1 MLDGR
6 VLEASQVQYKPFGK
20 PSLQRE
26 ADRVHFC
33 AYGGA
38 RRKRT
43 VLKGTPTWLQNLC
56 RKCDGN
62 HSHAPWKDSCG
73 THTAEEAAYPFPFCQ
88 AICLC
93 LRDSLPP
100 HSRPRPMFLGQAL
113 PHWRDDALFLRAA
126 GKFQPRSWVFPNL
139 PSPFDLQLFPRSLF
153 DAAWLRG
160 KRLPAGPWPKG
171 SVLPLHPPEAAP
183 DQFWVACPKDPV
195 QHMHSMS
202 GVQHPAN
209 MLPPSADFW
218 RRPSTSLQHVPRM
231 MPCPSGQKGSDP
243 CFSWPKSLLRV
254 RSSCSPR
261 AMPML
266 RASTPRSALCCSS
279 TSCRPLAIRTL
290 IVWMAS

>member
-1 MLDGR
+1 MSALP
-6 VLEASQVQYKPFGK
+6 EHSQT
-20 PSLQRE
+20 E
-26 ADRVHFC
+26 VHFC

-43 VLKGTPTWLQNLC
+43 ILKGTPTWLQNLC
-56 RKCDGN
+56 RTCDGN
-62 HSHAPWKDSCG
+62 HSHAPWKDSSG
-73 THTAEEAAYPFPFCQ
+73 IHTAEEAAYPLPFCQ

-126 GKFQPRSWVFPNL
+126 VKFQPRSWVFPNL

-171 SVLPLHPPEAAP
+171 SVLPLNPPKAAP

-195 QHMHSMS
+195 QHMHSMR

-209 MLPPSADFW
+209 MLPPLGQFLEEAVDFVA
-218 RRPSTSLQHVPRM
+218 T
-231 MPCPSGQKGSDP
+231 CPTHDALS
-243 CFSWPKSLLRV
+243 FWAARLRSLLQLAEEFAPRQKQLLA
-254 RSSCSPR
+254 SCDAHVAR
-261 AMPML
+261 INAKK
-266 RASTPRSALCCSS
+266 
-279 TSCRPLAIRTL
+279 RTL
-290 IVWMAS
+290 LLKHVFHTLTS

>member
-1 MLDGR
+1 M
-6 VLEASQVQYKPFGK
+6 P
-20 PSLQRE
+20 
-26 ADRVHFC
+26 
-33 AYGGA
+33 
-38 RRKRT
+38 
-43 VLKGTPTWLQNLC
+43 
-56 RKCDGN
+56 
-62 HSHAPWKDSCG
+62 PWKDSCG
-73 THTAEEAAYPFPFCQ
+73 THTAEEAAYPLPFCQ

-126 GKFQPRSWVFPNL
+126 VKFQPRSWVFPNL
-139 PSPFDLQLFPRSLF
+139 LSPFDLQLFPRSLF

-209 MLPPSADFW
+209 MLPSRPISGGG
-218 RRPSTSLQHVPRM
+218 RR
-231 MPCPSGQKGSDP
+231 
-243 CFSWPKSLLRV
+243 LRCNM
-254 RSSCSPR
+254 SH
-261 AMPML
+261 A
-266 RASTPRSALCCSS
+266 
-279 TSCRPLAIRTL
+279 
-290 IVWMAS
+290 